1 MKNTNERL
9 ATFKINDK
17 KWNKFK
23 IKARKAGKTAT
34 DVLLLFVDN
43 YLESDIDEIESI
55 DIEDTSV
62 IDKLKKKLALQSLKD
77 DLTHEN
83 RDYVESVIQG
93 LTERLNAFDERLGTI
108 EVAIAMKTP
117 PITEPEEKSEAI
129 VTPPEKTKAGATDV
143 SKSLVSKDEGLTYQ
157 ELAAKEG
164 LNKSTVR
171 GWRDRKRIPDKGDN
185 AKYSKLYE
193 IRGGKFYPKQ
203 ITPRKAPLKSKKRR
217 VKIPK

>member
-1 MKNTNERL
+1 MPYREKAMSKQNERL

-17 KWNKFK
+17 KWTQFK

-77 DLTHEN
+77 DLTYKN

-93 LTERLNAFDERLGTI
+93 LTERLNAFDKRLGAI
-108 EVAIAMKTP
+108 EVAIAMEAP
-117 PITEPEEKSEAI
+117 PSIREEESEVITAPLEE
-129 VTPPEKTKAGATDV
+129 TK
-143 SKSLVSKDEGLTYQ
+143 GLTYQ

-164 LNKSTVR
+164 LNESTVR
-171 GWRDRKRIPDKGDN
+171 SWRDKQRIPTKGDN
-185 AKYSKLYE
+185 AKYSQLYK
-193 IRGGKFYPKQ
+193 IQDGKFYSKQ
-203 ITPRKAPLKSKKRR
+203 ITPQKAPLKSKKRR
-217 VKIPK
+217 VKSSK